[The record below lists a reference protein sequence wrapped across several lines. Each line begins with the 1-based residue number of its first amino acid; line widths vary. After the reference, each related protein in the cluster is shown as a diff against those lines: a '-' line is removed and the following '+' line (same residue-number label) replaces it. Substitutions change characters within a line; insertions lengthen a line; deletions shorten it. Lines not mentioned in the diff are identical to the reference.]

1 MSSEVAAP
9 TTDETPMQIEPMLA
23 ELYIVADTPTPPDT
37 VLDPKH
43 GCMWQN
49 MMGSTLPEVEARIDL
64 LLSSKTPVRV
74 VSIAHQ
80 GLLEENTMEEVFQSI
95 LSLHEKAI
103 NSQMHK
109 FSVASCIF
117 VPDQYRL
124 WNDYALL
131 NQRLRTL
138 AIESKQQPLFIHKPL
153 LEKTKDRPVLCVNPV
168 YFIEFLAGSSFGRT
182 LTRDGQKKIM
192 SPIIKH
198 LTIGMLADDPLV
210 AKNDPSALAPTP
222 IGMTS
227 KFLRSPSMLDHMKE
241 RGMFF
246 LTPKKDGARS
256 LSRSR
261 ASEPKRRRGTL
272 PQPPPEP
279 LPYHSE
285 VKVPMG
291 RIPRR
296 PVSTRSSSSSYASA
310 AEPTPSTSS
319 EDSAPRQSTSSGVS
333 SGSSRASRLSS
344 SGSNAS
350 SHRSHSVNKVKDVI
364 ADRQANDLSDLV
376 FLNSLTDQE
385 LPDDPAVLIGDQ
397 REKYHQMLSSYSK
410 LVTQNYALR
419 NDVKALNIQLTE
431 LQRFR
436 LSTIN
441 KRCPNIEKQLET
453 ERYLVS
459 RAEYNIRRL
468 KNELATEK
476 SECDRILADFYRVR
490 DEKEEIRKERDM
502 LREAKNDLSIMY
514 DQLLE
519 ENGAKKGK
527 KKKAR
532 K

>member
-1 MSSEVAAP
+1 MSTESTAP
-9 TTDETPMQIEPMLA
+9 VTEETPMQIEPLLA
-23 ELYIVADTPTPPDT
+23 ELYVIADTPTPPDA

-43 GCMWQN
+43 GCQWQN

-80 GLLEENTMEEVFQSI
+80 ALLEEHTLDEVFQSI
-95 LSLHEKAI
+95 LALHEKAI
-103 NSQMHK
+103 ESQIHK

-153 LEKTKDRPVLCVNPV
+153 LEKIKDRPVMCINPV
-168 YFIEFLAGSSFGRT
+168 YFVEFLAGSSFGRT
-182 LTRDGQKKIM
+182 LSRDGQRKIIG
-192 SPIIKH
+192 PIIKH
-198 LTIGMLADDPLV
+198 LTIGMLAENPLV

-222 IGMTS
+222 IGMTPRY
-227 KFLRSPSMLDHMKE
+227 LRSPSMREHMKE

-246 LTPKKDGARS
+246 VNPKKDGARS
-256 LSRSR
+256 LSRPR
-261 ASEPKRRRGTL
+261 VSEPKRRRGAL

-279 LPYHSE
+279 LPYRSE
-285 VKVPMG
+285 VKIPMA

-296 PVSTRSSSSSYASA
+296 SASSRSSSSSAA
-310 AEPTPSTSS
+310 AEPKPSTSS
-319 EDSAPRQSTSSGVS
+319 EVSSPRQSTSSGFS
-333 SGSSRASRLSS
+333 SGSARASRMSS
-344 SGSNAS
+344 SS
-350 SHRSHSVNKVKDVI
+350 STFSTRSRSENEVKEII
-364 ADRQANDLSDLV
+364 ADRQANDLDELV
-376 FLNSLTDQE
+376 FLNSLTDPE

-419 NDVKALNIQLTE
+419 LDVKALNIQLTD

-441 KRCPNIEKQLET
+441 KRCPTIEKQLET

-459 RAEYNIRRL
+459 RAEHRIRML
-468 KNELATEK
+468 KSELSTEK
-476 SECDRILADFYRVR
+476 SECDRILQDFYSMRQER
-490 DEKEEIRKERDM
+490 DDLRKERDM
-502 LREAKNDLSIMY
+502 LREAKQDLATMY

-519 ENGAKKGK
+519 EDGAKKSKKKKGK
-527 KKKAR
+527 K
-532 K
+532 